1 MLSFL
6 RINFLQI
13 DLFEIIWGTVLT
25 VILSMLFG
33 YFFGALGSYLGFLF
47 VSALVGYNVN
57 EDMMNGVIYGSV
69 VAVFGGILSF
79 ITMMVMWSFG
89 MGPGATIMMFG
100 IVGIILGLLVDLIIG
115 ASGGAIGS
123 SLRQ

>member
-1 MLSFL
+1 MLNFL
-6 RINFLQI
+6 RIIFLQI
-13 DLFEIIWGTVLT
+13 DLFEIIWGTILT

-33 YFFGALGSYLGFLF
+33 YFFGALGSYAGFLF
-47 VSALVGYNVN
+47 VSGLVGYKVN

-79 ITMMVMWSFG
+79 ITMLIMWSFG
-89 MGPGATIMMFG
+89 VGPSATIMMFG